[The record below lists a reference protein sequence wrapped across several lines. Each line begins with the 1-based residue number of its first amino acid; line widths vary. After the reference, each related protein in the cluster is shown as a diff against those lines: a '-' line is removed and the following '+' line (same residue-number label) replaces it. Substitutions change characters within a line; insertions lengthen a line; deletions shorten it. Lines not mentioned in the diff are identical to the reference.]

1 MRALQ
6 NSRLVLRLI
15 VFQYL
20 LREILMVR
28 VILNIIIVV
37 VIGV

>member
-15 VFQYL
+15 VFQNL

-28 VILNIIIVV
+28 IILNIIIVV

>member
-15 VFQYL
+15 VFQNL